1 MCMSIC
7 MYNDDLLSNDDHII
21 IFQQPAHT
29 HLNYNNKVIRV
40 CVIVIILCNLFLVW
54 TIWYSKSKSILINLY
69 LSQVDR
75 LRDNTLQIIKKFLY
89 SQKFYVKKKK
99 FVTRYTDLYVGDWS
113 SVLIEGQ
120 THLNWMMATL
130 MINRYCRG
138 L

>member
-99 FVTRYTDLYVGDWS
+99 L
-113 SVLIEGQ
+113 
-120 THLNWMMATL
+120 
-130 MINRYCRG
+130 
-138 L
+138 